1 MIYDKTSFLPGA
13 LDDPEFYQKIFD
25 ALPIP
30 IFYRDLQ
37 GIYQMCNKAHEDFS
51 GKVKSVAAQ
60 LGQNLKKEIMTN
72 YFSKCK
78 KIFVIQRWGCVSDCS
93 GNPFLI
99 KFFQFI
105 KKDCNG
111 KRDPCGNAQKLR

>member
-1 MIYDKTSFLPGA
+1 MKPQA
-13 LDDPEFYQKIFD
+13 LHKK
-25 ALPIP
+25 
-30 IFYRDLQ
+30 RR
-37 GIYQMCNKAHEDFS
+37 FS

-78 KIFVIQRWGCVSDCS
+78 KIFVIERQGCVSDCS

-99 KFFQFI
+99 KFFQFYQ
-105 KKDCNG
+105 
-111 KRDPCGNAQKLR
+111 KRLQRKARPLW